1 MSIITILYIT
11 HMSHLSSTLPVM
23 YLSFDNSIYCIYLLY
38 LSMYLFIELSTA
50 QSSKT
55 LFTVEVLTEL
65 SKKHNKR
72 AINAIY
78 STYTGE
84 KMILALLN
92 GIKRCNVTIGVKQMM
107 MIVWWYSRSLFLFY
121 DDIHIFFTI
130 YIIICIYIIIIYI

>member
-1 MSIITILYIT
+1 
-11 HMSHLSSTLPVM
+11 
-23 YLSFDNSIYCIYLLY
+23 
-38 LSMYLFIELSTA
+38 MYLFIELSTA

-84 KMILALLN
+84 K
-92 GIKRCNVTIGVKQMM
+92 RM
-107 MIVWWYSRSLFLFY
+107 MI
-121 DDIHIFFTI
+121 
-130 YIIICIYIIIIYI
+130 